1 MAYSAHNL
9 ADTIVALATPQGVG
23 AIGVIRLSGPKAITI
38 VDGVF
43 PGKDLSQQATHTVHF
58 GTIRD
63 EDSKILDE
71 VLVTLF
77 VAPKS
82 YTGENV
88 VEVSCHGS
96 DYIIQ
101 EIIRLFIRQGARL
114 AQAGEFTMR
123 AFLNGQMDLSQAEA
137 VADLIA
143 SSSAGSHD
151 LAMQQMRGG
160 FSNEIAALRQQLV
173 DFASL
178 IELELDFGEEDV
190 EFANRDDL
198 RKLVHEI
205 QRVLRQ
211 LIQSFQLGNVIK
223 QGVSTVIAGRPN
235 AGKSTLLNALLN
247 EERAIVSDIAGT
259 TRDTI
264 EEVLNIDGIQFRL
277 IDTAGI
283 REAEDTIEAI
293 GVEKT
298 LEKVRQSSLLVYVFD
313 VIDTSPEEVRAD
325 LSKLVQ
331 EGMHVLVVANKM
343 DLNPYTKFE
352 HYFRPTPSPSLSREV
367 SSDLSPSLER
377 EGRGGSL
384 DHHTYEMLWGWRS
397 ANPEAYGRLKAFAR
411 EMRSKQTPA
420 EKVLWERLRKRQI
433 AEHKFLCQHI
443 IGPFIA
449 DFFCAQEKLVI
460 EVDGA
465 YHQAPEIKLSDAER
479 TEALNANG
487 YKVLRFTNEE
497 VSNNIDAVINQI
509 EEYLSSSPLPGEGG
523 PGWVAPLEE
532 ESKES
537 SPFIQLTPDNWV
549 PIIAKEG
556 MNVPYLKEKIYEAVV
571 SEKVNTDS
579 TIVSNARHY
588 EALEKSYEAL
598 DAVLQGMD
606 SGITSDFIAMDI
618 RRSLHH
624 LGEITGEIS
633 TDELLGNIF
642 GKFCIG
648 K

>member
-1 MAYSAHNL
+1 MSYSAHNL
-9 ADTIVALATPQGVG
+9 SDTIVALATPQGVG
-23 AIGVIRLSGPKAITI
+23 AIGVIRLSGPQAIAI
-38 VDGVF
+38 VNEVF

-63 EDSKILDE
+63 EQDKILDE

-101 EIIRLFIRQGARL
+101 EIIRLFIRKGARL

-160 FSNEIAALRQQLV
+160 FSNEIAGLRQQLV

-205 QRVLRQ
+205 QQVLRQ

-247 EERAIVSDIAGT
+247 EERAIVSAIAGT

-264 EEVLNIDGIQFRL
+264 EEVLNIKGIQFRL

-313 VIDTSPEEVRAD
+313 VVDTSPEEVRAD

-352 HYFRPTPSPSLSREV
+352 HYLDQPLTPSRVEGGAQQAAHELATQPTVARENQ
-367 SSDLSPSLER
+367 LR
-377 EGRGGSL
+377 
-384 DHHTYEMLWGWRS
+384 GWRT
-397 ANPEAYGRLKAFAR
+397 ANPAAYEKLLGFAR
-411 EMRSKQTPA
+411 KMRKDQTPA
-420 EKVLWERLRKRQI
+420 EKVLWERLRKRQV
-433 AEHKFLCQHI
+433 EGCKFLRQHI
-443 IGPFIA
+443 IGYFIA
-449 DFFCAQEKLVI
+449 DFFCAEKNLVI
-460 EVDGA
+460 EVDGL
-465 YHQAPEIKLSDAER
+465 YHQAPEVKLSDAER
-479 TEALNANG
+479 TAQLEANG
-487 YKVLRFTNEE
+487 YRVLRFSNEE
-497 VSNNIDAVINQI
+497 VLNDIETVISMITTQ
-509 EEYLSSSPLPGEGG
+509 LSKHPLPEEGG
-523 PGWVAPLEE
+523 PGWVSPTDAPPTLAAA
-532 ESKES
+532 
-537 SPFIQLTPDNWV
+537 LTLTSENWV
-549 PIIAKEG
+549 PLIAKEG
-556 MNVPYLKEKIYEAVV
+556 MNVPYLKDKLYEAVL

-588 EALEKSYEAL
+588 EALENSYEAL

-606 SGITSDFIAMDI
+606 NGITSDFIAMDI

-642 GKFCIG
+642 GRFCIG